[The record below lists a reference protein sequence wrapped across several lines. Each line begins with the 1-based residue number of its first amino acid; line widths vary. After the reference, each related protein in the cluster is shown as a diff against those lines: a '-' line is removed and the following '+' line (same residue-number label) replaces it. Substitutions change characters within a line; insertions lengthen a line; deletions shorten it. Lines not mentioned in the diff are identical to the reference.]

1 MLSTDSD
8 WPAQESRYYHQAFT
22 RAPLTIVRGAGT
34 RVWDE
39 AGNEYLDFVAGIAV
53 NTLGHADPEIAA
65 AISEQAGTLVHMSN
79 LFYTVPQL
87 EVARRLVELSDLDR
101 VFFVNSGGE
110 ATETCV
116 KIARKWGRQN
126 RNGAYGVIT
135 TERGF
140 HGRSLAMTAATG
152 TRAYQEPFDPMP
164 AGFSQV
170 PFNDLGALRDAIDDT
185 TAAIMLEPVQAE
197 GGVWLA
203 EPAYARGVRDLCDEF
218 GLLLIFD
225 EVQTGVGRTGTLFGY
240 EQLGVTPD
248 LMALAKGL
256 GGGLPIGAALSTE
269 RCSVLRPGD
278 HGSTFSGNP
287 LVCAAARVVL
297 DRVSAPE
304 FLAEVRR
311 KGSLLA
317 DGLREIASAGSKIVD
332 VRGLGLLLGLQLAS
346 LELADQV
353 IGHAR
358 DHGVLLIKV
367 APDTIRLVPPLTV
380 SDAELA
386 TCLDVIETALRA

>member
-1 MLSTDSD
+1 MPSTDSD
-8 WPAQESRYYHQAFT
+8 WPAQEARYYHPAFT

-65 AISEQAGTLVHMSN
+65 AIAEQARTLVHMSN

-116 KIARKWGRQN
+116 KIARKWGREN

-135 TERGF
+135 AEHGF

-197 GGVWLA
+197 GGVWPA

-240 EQLGVTPD
+240 EQLGVSPD

-304 FLAEVRR
+304 FLVEVRR
-311 KGSLLA
+311 KGALLA
-317 DGLREIASAGSKIVD
+317 DGLREIAAAGSKIVD

-346 LELADQV
+346 VELADHV
-353 IGHAR
+353 IVHAR

-386 TCLDVIETALRA
+386 TCLNVIEVALRA